1 MPEGSDEGGSQ
12 APRSWVMTKSDLSRV
27 AQEELNETAK
37 TRRMALKEIREW
49 IRNQEDTEK
58 YR

>member
-1 MPEGSDEGGSQ
+1 MPEEGSE
-12 APRSWVMTKSDLSRV
+12 PRSWVMTKAELTRI
-27 AQEELNETAK
+27 AQEELNETVKA
-37 TRRMALKEIREW
+37 RRMALKEIREW